1 MNIIIDKEIRLLGNT
16 ARHLA
21 ATPFNEC
28 LQFLSVGEL
37 LQIPRH
43 NKGQPCQRT
52 FAGLCLL
59 CYAWS
64 QYKNPSRER
73 VELEDGSVIYIRR
86 R

>member
-1 MNIIIDKEIRLLGNT
+1 MNIIIDEEIRLFGDT

-21 ATPFNEC
+21 ATLFNEC

-43 NKGQPCQRT
+43 NKGQPCQRA

-59 CYAWS
+59 CRSEGKILQSSARCAS
-64 QYKNPSRER
+64 CLK
-73 VELEDGSVIYIRR
+73 
-86 R
+86 

>member
-1 MNIIIDKEIRLLGNT
+1 MGYLYGGWLTMGQVLCLPLL
-16 ARHLA
+16 
-21 ATPFNEC
+21 
-28 LQFLSVGEL
+28 
-37 LQIPRH
+37 
-43 NKGQPCQRT
+43 